1 MYHLVD
7 TLEIN
12 VVSVTVTSR
21 LSVVHQY
28 ITRVYSMSHLVNS
41 AAVITRFQGSDS
53 PILAR
58 AQQREPS
65 QIRVKFSG
73 PERCF
78 VLSPTTHKT

>member
-12 VVSVTVTSR
+12 IVSVTVTSR
-21 LSVVHQY
+21 LSVVPPVHSNS
-28 ITRVYSMSHLVNS
+28 YSLSHLVNS
-41 AAVITRFQGSDS
+41 AAVIARFQGSDI

-73 PERCF
+73 P
-78 VLSPTTHKT
+78 